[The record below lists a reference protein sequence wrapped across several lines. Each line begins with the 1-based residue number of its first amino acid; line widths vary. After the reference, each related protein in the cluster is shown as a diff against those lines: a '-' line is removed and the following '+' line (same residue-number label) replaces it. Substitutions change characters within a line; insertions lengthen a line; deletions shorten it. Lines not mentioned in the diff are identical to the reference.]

1 MIKTEEQLRAAFG
14 SAEGLAV
21 QKSQTKLDR
30 FSRQFI
36 SLSPFMVLATAN
48 AQGKGDVSPRGDPP
62 GFVRILDDKTFI
74 IPERPGNRRYDSLS
88 NILANPNVSC
98 LFFIPGFEDTLRVA
112 GRASL
117 TDDPADLAPMAVNGK
132 VPVVGVKVTVDEVF
146 LHCAK
151 ALKRSRLWDG
161 EYRQDRSVMPSIARI
176 IMAQVSEK
184 VDETE
189 AREADAMVE
198 EAYRKELY

>member
-1 MIKTEEQLRAAFG
+1 
-14 SAEGLAV
+14 
-21 QKSQTKLDR
+21 
-30 FSRQFI
+30 
-36 SLSPFMVLATAN
+36 
-48 AQGKGDVSPRGDPP
+48 
-62 GFVRILDDKTFI
+62 
-74 IPERPGNRRYDSLS
+74 
-88 NILANPNVSC
+88 
-98 LFFIPGFEDTLRVA
+98 
-112 GRASL
+112 
-117 TDDPADLAPMAVNGK
+117 MAVNGK

-161 EYRQDRSVMPSIARI
+161 DYRQDRSVMPSIARI